1 MRRSRCCLR
10 SWAASFFGVCLFK
23 LPRLRRVVDP
33 LLLSYYAVPIFVVY
47 PVLIVIFGLNRWP
60 LVAIGFLFGVVAMA
74 ANTLNGLERVPR
86 VLLRTA
92 RAMRMSTID
101 EIRLITLPASLPFV
115 FTGVKLA
122 VVYAFIAVIAGEFV
136 LAGSGFGFR
145 IAYAYNNFD
154 NPTHV
159 RPHAAAAP
167 IRRHAEHAA
176 AHGRRTSLQPHPEG
190 VRMSTLLSSPLKPA
204 HQHRKWSD
212 GALLVIAL
220 LALWQM
226 ASSLLGA
233 EVLPGPWL
241 TFLKL
246 KSIMSDD
253 DFPENLRVTSV
264 AFALGFA
271 ISCIGGVCLGLVLGA
286 RRLAGDIVEPILMA
300 FYAIPKITLYPVVL
314 LMFGLGLYAKVTFGV
329 IHGIIP
335 ITIFTMNAV
344 RNMRPVFAR
353 TARACR
359 LSPVAYARYVLLPA
373 AVPEVLAGLRI
384 GFSLTLL
391 GTLIGEMFASQSGIG
406 HMLMIAMGRNDSQT
420 IMALASLLFIF
431 ATVVNL
437 ALLKW
442 HQHLVKAP

>member
-1 MRRSRCCLR
+1 
-10 SWAASFFGVCLFK
+10 
-23 LPRLRRVVDP
+23 
-33 LLLSYYAVPIFVVY
+33 
-47 PVLIVIFGLNRWP
+47 
-60 LVAIGFLFGVVAMA
+60 
-74 ANTLNGLERVPR
+74 
-86 VLLRTA
+86 
-92 RAMRMSTID
+92 
-101 EIRLITLPASLPFV
+101 
-115 FTGVKLA
+115 
-122 VVYAFIAVIAGEFV
+122 
-136 LAGSGFGFR
+136 
-145 IAYAYNNFD
+145 
-154 NPTHV
+154 
-159 RPHAAAAP
+159 
-167 IRRHAEHAA
+167 
-176 AHGRRTSLQPHPEG
+176 
-190 VRMSTLLSSPLKPA
+190 MSTLLTSTLKPA

-212 GALLVIAL
+212 GALLVVAL
-220 LALWQM
+220 LALWQV

-253 DFPENLRVTSV
+253 DFPENLRVTAV
-264 AFALGFA
+264 AFVLGFA
-271 ISCIGGVCLGLVLGA
+271 ISCMGGVCLGLVLGA
-286 RRLAGDIVEPILMA
+286 QRLAGDIVEPILMA

-359 LSPVAYARYVLLPA
+359 LSPVSYARHVLLPA

-406 HMLMIAMGRNDSQT
+406 HMLMIAMSRNDSQT

-437 ALLKW
+437 AMLKW
-442 HQHLVKAP
+442 HQRLIKAP